1 MIKYLKLLNLFRA
14 DLLLFYKRSI
24 QKVVWRMQNPHN
36 YTTLSRNVKNI
47 KIVKV
52 GNNSYGTL
60 NIESFENNAEKL
72 IIGNFVSIA
81 PNVYFILGG
90 NHQMSAFTTFP
101 LKAFFFEKYSP
112 LDAST
117 KGPIIV
123 EDEVWIGQNS
133 IIMSGVTIGQGAI
146 IAAGSVITKDVKPY
160 SIVGGNPAKFI
171 KWRIS
176 ESLIEKRQKVS
187 LSEINIDKIKDN
199 QNLFYQELNE
209 DVLNEIDKL
218 KDKK

>member
-1 MIKYLKLLNLFRA
+1 MIRYIKLLNLFRS
-14 DLLLFYKRSI
+14 DLLLFYKRSM
-24 QKVVWRMQNPHN
+24 QKVVWRMQNQHN
-36 YTTLSRNVKNI
+36 YTTLSRNVKNA
-47 KIVKV
+47 KVIVV
-52 GNNSYGTL
+52 GNKSYGTL
-60 NIESFENNAEKL
+60 NVESFENVEEKL
-72 IIGNFVSIA
+72 TIGNFVSIA

-90 NHQMSAFTTFP
+90 NHQTSAFTTFP

-112 LDAST
+112 WDAAT

-133 IIMSGVTIGQGAI
+133 IVISGVTIGEGAI
-146 IAAGSVITKDVKPY
+146 IATGSVVTKDVKPY

-176 ESLIEKRQKVS
+176 EYLIEERKKISVS
-187 LSEINIDKIKDN
+187 DISIDQIKDN

-209 DVLNEIDKL
+209 NVLNELGKL
-218 KDKK
+218 KNKK